1 MNYESE
7 MKTRKERPVRSEKE
21 GAAIRQDTR
30 SNRNAAKSRTPYPSI
45 PAWQEEEEWSTG
57 KTALVM
63 VVGFLFLF
71 SFMWLA
77 AAY

>member
-7 MKTRKERPVRSEKE
+7 MKTRKERQVTSRKE
-21 GAAIRQDTR
+21 GAAIRQDHR
-30 SNRNAAKSRTPYPSI
+30 SNRKPAASGEPMQSI
-45 PAWQEEEEWSTG
+45 PAWADDEEWSTG